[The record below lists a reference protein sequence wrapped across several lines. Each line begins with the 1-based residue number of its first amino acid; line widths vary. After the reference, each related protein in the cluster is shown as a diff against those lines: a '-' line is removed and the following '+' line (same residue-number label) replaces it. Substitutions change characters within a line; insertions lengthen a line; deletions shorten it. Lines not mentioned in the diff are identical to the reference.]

1 MIKIIKKFF
10 ISTICI
16 FIFLINKTYA
26 NMSIDAMQEV
36 ANRTAKMP
44 QLFIYALF
52 AMCFTIITELLIAK
66 FLNFKH
72 YKLVFFTNLITQL
85 FLQTITL
92 LLYLNPFINM
102 TFLIFM
108 VEIIILIMEYKIYL
122 NKEKDLPKNRVFLYT
137 FVANFITYII
147 PCIIGYYTERIV

>member
-1 MIKIIKKFF
+1 MKKIIKKFF
-10 ISTICI
+10 VATISI

-26 NMSIDAMQEV
+26 NMTIEAMEDV

-52 AMCFTIITELLIAK
+52 AMCFTIIIELLISR
-66 FLNFKH
+66 FMNFKH

-92 LLYLNPFINM
+92 LLYLNPFIDL
-102 TFLIFM
+102 TFIIFI

-122 NKEKDLPKNRVFLYT
+122 NKEKDLQKNRVFLYT
-137 FVANFITYII
+137 FVANFTTYII
-147 PCIIGYYTERIV
+147 PFIIGYYTERIV